1 MSPRSYTLIMPVN
14 KSKRV
19 ILSILSIFLMSLSIT
34 LFGMGNVKENVIF
47 QIIGGFGFIIMIWP
61 QFFAINILGTVFSDF
76 LSGGSESKF
85 GFIFSI
91 VGFLLWII
99 LLWFFTFLFGQ

>member
-1 MSPRSYTLIMPVN
+1 MPAN

-34 LFGMGNVKENVIF
+34 FLGIGNVKENVIF

-61 QFFAINILGTVFSDF
+61 QFFAINTLGTIFSGF
-76 LSGGSESKF
+76 LSDGREDKF

-91 VGFLLWII
+91 VGFLLWVI